1 MRKTI
6 SITLDDDVLQA
17 LDMMTKTLNITR
29 SAFLQY
35 ALQLALQRQQT
46 KELEE
51 QHRQGYLTH
60 PVSADEFCDWEDEQ
74 EWGNA

>member
-6 SITLDDDVLQA
+6 SITLDENMLQA
-17 LDMMTKTLNITR
+17 VDMMTKTLNITR

-51 QHRQGYLTH
+51 QHRQGYLTY
-60 PVSADEFCDWEDEQ
+60 PVSAGEFSDWEDEQ
-74 EWGNA
+74 EWGDV